1 MSHNTPQSARTA
13 QPANPAVS
21 RRAFIGTTAL
31 SAVALGAATKAY
43 PAEPP
48 ATLAMTEGGN
58 FTYEVTRSDAEW
70 SEMLSDAEYHILRQ
84 GATEL
89 PKSSPLWDEAR
100 AGMYHCKG
108 CDLEAFDA
116 AWKVPLNKGWVF
128 FTHSETNA
136 VLTAI
141 DGPVPQYG
149 NSMTSGDVFFEV
161 HCRRCGS
168 HLGHLLTVER
178 QQVHCINGAALN
190 FIPST
195 A

>member
-1 MSHNTPQSARTA
+1 MPNSATSTQTA
-13 QPANPAVS
+13 PSQVS

-31 SAVALGAATKAY
+31 SALAIGATTRAS
-43 PAEPP
+43 PAAPT
-48 ATLAMTEGGN
+48 ATLELTEGGG
-58 FTYEVTRSDAEW
+58 FSYEVTRTDAEW
-70 SEMLSDAEYHILRQ
+70 RDMLSDESYHVLRM

-89 PKSSPLWDEAR
+89 PKSSPLWNEAR

-116 AWKVPLNKGWVF
+116 AWKVPLDKGWVF
-128 FTHSETNA
+128 FTHSQTNA
-136 VLTAI
+136 VLTGI
-141 DGPVPQYG
+141 DGPVPEYG
-149 NSMTSGDVFFEV
+149 NTMSTEDAFFEV

-178 QQVHCINGAALN
+178 QQVHCINGASLTFKA
-190 FIPST
+190 ST

>member
-1 MSHNTPQSARTA
+1 MSQTA
-13 QPANPAVS
+13 TKSLPLPLS

-31 SAVALGAATKAY
+31 SAMAITAAQKAY

-48 ATLAMTEGGN
+48 AKLELTEGGG
-58 FTYEVTRSDAEW
+58 FSYEVTRSDAEW
-70 SEMLSDAEYHILRQ
+70 RDILTEDSYHVLRQ

-89 PKSSPLWDEAR
+89 PKSSPLWEETR

-108 CDLEAFDA
+108 CDLDAFDA
-116 AWKVPLNKGWVF
+116 AWKVPLDKGWVF
-128 FTHSETNA
+128 FTHSQTNA
-136 VLTAI
+136 VLTGI

-149 NSMTSGDVFFEV
+149 NAMSSEGAFFEV

-190 FIPST
+190 FIPS
-195 A
+195 AA